1 MKLRRERLVELREE
15 GLTYRQ
21 IAEVVGCS
29 QALVAGMTKRYLPA
43 EARRGKRRKSKRRI
57 LELTGEG
64 RKPGEIAAE
73 VGLPKWRVGMV
84 LRQVEHERY
93 AEGRRRCGR
102 CGFLEEERNPVGKNG
117 VCLWCR
123 LEGLGVN
130 LLEWHESG
138 AAVEWASSGCWLG

>member
-1 MKLRRERLVELREE
+1 MKLTRERLVKLRGE

-29 QALVAGMTKRYLPA
+29 QALVAGMAKLYLPA
-43 EARRGKRRKSKRRI
+43 GARRNQRKYKRRI
-57 LELTGEG
+57 LELTEE
-64 RKPGEIAAE
+64 RWTPGEVAAE
-73 VGLPKWRVGMV
+73 VGLPRWRVRSV
-84 LRQVEHERY
+84 LQQVENKKY

-102 CGFLEEERNPVGKNG
+102 CGLLEEERNPAGKNG

-138 AAVEWASSGCWLG
+138 AALEMVGELS